1 MIRDSAGRG
10 SMVVDGSRMFSRND
24 VFQDNGAQ
32 GAVIL
37 GARYFAASN
46 SSFLNNSV
54 GIEAGVATVALTGG
68 TISGNGGNGMTLL
81 GSSSATFSGGTTI
94 TGNSG
99 DGVYLEDGTF
109 AGFLS
114 ASITGNLSGL
124 DIDCAPQFPITR
136 FVDRTGGITNCVE
149 TGARSKPKAVE

>member
-1 MIRDSAGRG
+1 VIRDSAGRG
-10 SMVVDGSRMFSRND
+10 SMVVDGSRMFSHND
-24 VFQDNGAQ
+24 VFQDNGGQ

-37 GARYFAASN
+37 GAGYFAASN

-54 GIEAGVATVALTGG
+54 GIEVGAAAAVLTGG
-68 TISGNGGNGMTLL
+68 TIRGSGGNGMTLL
-81 GSSSATFSGGTTI
+81 GSASATFSGGVTI
-94 TGNSG
+94 TGNGG